1 LKQSDQNENWE
12 FLRRRRSKVIGF
24 IITEASAIGVLL
36 LLGALAVSSRLTD
49 PILAWSVNIMTIA
62 AAAAVAMIPI
72 LFFAI
77 APLLPRE
84 G

>member
-77 APLLPRE
+77 APVLPRE